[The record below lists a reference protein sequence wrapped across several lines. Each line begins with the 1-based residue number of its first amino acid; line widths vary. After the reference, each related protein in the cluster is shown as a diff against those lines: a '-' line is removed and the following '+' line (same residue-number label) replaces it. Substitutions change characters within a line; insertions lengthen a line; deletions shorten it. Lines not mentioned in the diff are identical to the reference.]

1 MIHIEDH
8 WEMVDSLQDISR
20 IIREYYNSE
29 LVDEMDRLIDEYD
42 EEESYSQQVYELENI
57 IEQIRDLVM

>member
-29 LVDEMDRLIDEYD
+29 LADEMDRLIDEYD

>member
-8 WEMVDSLQDISR
+8 WETVDSLQDISR
-20 IIREYYNSE
+20 IIREYYNRD
-29 LVDEMDRLIDEYD
+29 LANKMDELIDEYD

-57 IEQIRDLVM
+57 IERIRDLVM